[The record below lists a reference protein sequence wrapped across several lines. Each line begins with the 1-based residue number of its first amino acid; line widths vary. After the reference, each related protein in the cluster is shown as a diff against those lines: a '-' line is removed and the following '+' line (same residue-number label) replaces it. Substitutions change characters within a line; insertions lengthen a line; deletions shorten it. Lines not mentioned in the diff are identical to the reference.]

1 MNKKKLTIIACSVM
15 AVLVAGLL
23 VNNFFNWPI
32 DNKDTSGDISKANRF
47 SREMESADLSNMEEL
62 LKTDS
67 TFKDGIVAAQVVM
80 QTRATQFGTLVD
92 MSNEVA
98 SNIAAFAEV
107 LKDMNATREM
117 VNNVVNSLVES
128 SNNLDAALGGEK
140 CPDLSQSAINASLA
154 YTTLQKQNN
163 LANRFI
169 ETTDKYLETANGDDQ
184 LKFVRDQW
192 LEYQQMTAALEGNKA
207 SAEALAKKGN
217 LLSGEQALAAMSKAN
232 LSNQLNIIASANL
245 AQSMNVETKLAST
258 ISKETLEN
266 ICSVIR
272 SAAEATMQSM
282 AAGNAIQ
289 STVQAETLFGNT
301 VKEAIKSVSSSNT
314 IASRIAANLANA
326 SVQKIASAEKAS
338 ATLASKQ
345 NSDKLGM
352 SKGVAID
359 FDLSTIKF
367 NGAGNIIS
375 SFNSVNV
382 FNSQA
387 ASSQNALCHQ
397 ASQMISQTVAAGN
410 VQLNNHSTINK

>member
-1 MNKKKLTIIACSVM
+1 
-15 AVLVAGLL
+15 
-23 VNNFFNWPI
+23 
-32 DNKDTSGDISKANRF
+32 
-47 SREMESADLSNMEEL
+47 
-62 LKTDS
+62 
-67 TFKDGIVAAQVVM
+67 M

-98 SNIAAFAEV
+98 SNIAAFAEI

-169 ETTDKYLETANGDDQ
+169 ETTDKYLETAKGDDQ

-245 AQSMNVETKLAST
+245 AQSMNVDTKLAST

-289 STVQAETLFGNT
+289 STGQAETETLFRNT
-301 VKEAIKSVSSSNT
+301 VSEAIKSVSSSNP
-314 IASRIAANLANA
+314 IASQIAANLANA
-326 SVQKIASAEKAS
+326 SAQKMASAEKAS
-338 ATLASKQ
+338 TTLASKQ
-345 NSDKLGM
+345 SEKLGM

-359 FDLSTIKF
+359 FDLSTIQF
-367 NGAGNIIS
+367 NSAGNINS
-375 SFNSVNV
+375 SFNSVNM

-397 ASQMISQTVAAGN
+397 ANQMISQTAAAGN
-410 VQLNNHSTINK
+410 MVSNRKKIEQ